1 MFCFNITCT
10 GQVFIKKFEA
20 NTCNIN
26 ISVLAAKKNLGSA
39 SLDSSIQHHCYM
51 NMQAFKYL

>member
-26 ISVLAAKKNLGSA
+26 ISVLAAKKILEV
-39 SLDSSIQHHCYM
+39 HHLIP
-51 NMQAFKYL
+51 AFNITVI

>member
-10 GQVFIKKFEA
+10 GQVFIKKFVA

-26 ISVLAAKKNLGSA
+26 ISVLAAKKILEVH
-39 SLDSSIQHHCYM
+39 LLIP
-51 NMQAFKYL
+51 AFNITVI